1 MSNDRRKELLGELFT
16 EVRAGQN
23 AVDAMDEA
31 VAAYLGI
38 NRTDSRCLDI
48 IDRHGRMT
56 AGELAAESGLTTG
69 AITAVVDRMERAGY
83 VRRTRDVGDRRRI
96 FVELTPEA
104 GQRTG
109 DLYAPIE
116 RRARE
121 LVADLTEEQLEQFI
135 RILRGGREINMQQA
149 AKVRA
154 MTRGRTMEALRE
166 ARDVVRMAAK
176 EAKQM
181 TKEALKE
188 AAMSA
193 RPDRARR
200 RRGEEGVR

>member
-1 MSNDRRKELLGELFT
+1 
-16 EVRAGQN
+16 
-23 AVDAMDEA
+23 
-31 VAAYLGI
+31 
-38 NRTDSRCLDI
+38 
-48 IDRHGRMT
+48 
-56 AGELAAESGLTTG
+56 
-69 AITAVVDRMERAGY
+69 
-83 VRRTRDVGDRRRI
+83 
-96 FVELTPEA
+96 
-104 GQRTG
+104 
-109 DLYAPIE
+109 
-116 RRARE
+116 
-121 LVADLTEEQLEQFI
+121 VADLTEEQLEQFI